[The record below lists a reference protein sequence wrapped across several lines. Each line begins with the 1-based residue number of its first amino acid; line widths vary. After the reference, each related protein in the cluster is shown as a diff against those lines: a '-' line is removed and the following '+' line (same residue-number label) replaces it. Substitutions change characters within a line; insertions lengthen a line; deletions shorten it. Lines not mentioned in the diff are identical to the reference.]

1 MSITVPTRISKPIK
15 ITKDCIKKGG
25 TVSANIKNGLVDII
39 VNLFLPHKISS
50 TLIKIDQ
57 PRYNDIS
64 TAYNRNYYLVLR
76 T

>member
-15 ITKDCIKKGG
+15 ITKDCIKNGG

-50 TLIKIDQ
+50 TLI
-57 PRYNDIS
+57 
-64 TAYNRNYYLVLR
+64 
-76 T
+76 